1 MFSNEEPFT
10 RNRNLYY
17 VRIHHFQLLRYKI
30 TGAVVDY
37 QQKPLPNIIVEC
49 FNKVPES
56 DIYLGYRATDAK
68 GHFELTFNLEPIKS
82 TYKVNLVS
90 NEITNAESTPYIY
103 IVVRDGTK
111 ILYRSDIR
119 SNPAELE
126 HFDVVI
132 KQEITFYDPYA
143 NSFQR
148 EIGHIL
154 ANVTAEVVD
163 ISEVDPARAAEHMIR
178 IFGNL
183 LSYNVLGVQ
192 AHGYPGPQVP
202 RYPKRVSHN
211 HTLPWNE
218 KVVDH
223 RTE

>member
-1 MFSNEEPFT
+1 MTDHRQN
-10 RNRNLYY
+10 
-17 VRIHHFQLLRYKI
+17 
-30 TGAVVDY
+30 
-37 QQKPLPNIIVEC
+37 PLPNVIVEC
-49 FNKVPES
+49 FNKVSEI
-56 DIYLGYRATDAK
+56 DIYLGYRATDAN
-68 GHFELTFNLEPIKS
+68 GQFEFTFKHELVKS
-82 TYKVNLVS
+82 TYKVNFMS
-90 NEITNAESTPYIY
+90 NEISKAKSTPEIY
-103 IVVRDGTK
+103 IVVRDSTK

-119 SNPAELE
+119 SKPAELE
-126 HFDVVI
+126 HFDVAI
-132 KQEITFYDPYA
+132 NQEITFSDPYA

-183 LSYNVLGVQ
+183 LNYNVLGVQ
-192 AHGYPGPQVP
+192 LHGYPGPQVP

-211 HTLPWNE
+211 HSLPWNE
-218 KVVDH
+218 KADH

>member
-1 MFSNEEPFT
+1 
-10 RNRNLYY
+10 L
-17 VRIHHFQLLRYKI
+17 
-30 TGAVVDY
+30 A
-37 QQKPLPNIIVEC
+37 
-49 FNKVPES
+49 
-56 DIYLGYRATDAK
+56 
-68 GHFELTFNLEPIKS
+68 
-82 TYKVNLVS
+82 S
-90 NEITNAESTPYIY
+90 NEIIKAEGTPEIY

-111 ILYRSDIR
+111 VLYRSDVR

-126 HFDVVI
+126 HFDVII
-132 KQEITFYDPYA
+132 KQEINFSDPYA

-183 LSYNVLGVQ
+183 LNYNVLGVQ

-202 RYPKRVSHN
+202 RYPKQVPHN
-211 HTLPWNE
+211 HSLPWNE
-218 KVVDH
+218 RVDH

>member
-1 MFSNEEPFT
+1 VT
-10 RNRNLYY
+10 
-17 VRIHHFQLLRYKI
+17 
-30 TGAVVDY
+30 DY
-37 QQKPLPNIIVEC
+37 QHKPIPNIIVEC
-49 FNKVPES
+49 FNKVPEY
-56 DIYLGYRATDAK
+56 DIYLGYRATDAN
-68 GHFELTFNLEPIKS
+68 GEFELTFNHESVKS
-82 TYKVNLVS
+82 NYRVNLAS
-90 NEITNAESTPYIY
+90 NEIIKAEGTPEIY

-111 ILYRSDIR
+111 VLYRSDVR

-126 HFDVVI
+126 HFDVII
-132 KQEITFYDPYA
+132 KQEINFSDPYA

-183 LSYNVLGVQ
+183 LNYNVLGVQ
-192 AHGYPGPQVP
+192 AQGYPGPQVP
-202 RYPKRVSHN
+202 RYPKQVSHN
-211 HTLPWNE
+211 HSLPWNE
-218 KVVDH
+218 KEDH

>member
-1 MFSNEEPFT
+1 VS
-10 RNRNLYY
+10 
-17 VRIHHFQLLRYKI
+17 
-30 TGAVVDY
+30 DY
-37 QQKPLPNIIVEC
+37 QQKSLPNVIVEC

-56 DIYLGYRATDAK
+56 DIYLGYTATDVK
-68 GHFELTFNLEPIKS
+68 GQFELTFNHEPVKS
-82 TYKVNLVS
+82 TYKVNFVS
-90 NEITNAESTPYIY
+90 NEISKAESKPDIY

-126 HFDVVI
+126 NFDIVI
-132 KQEITFYDPYA
+132 RQEITFSDPYA
-143 NSFQR
+143 NSFQK

-183 LSYNVLGVQ
+183 LNYNVLGVQ
-192 AHGYPGPQVP
+192 FHGYPGPQVP

-211 HTLPWNE
+211 HSLPWNE
-218 KVVDH
+218 KADH
-223 RTE
+223 RTG

>member
-1 MFSNEEPFT
+1 VT
-10 RNRNLYY
+10 DHR
-17 VRIHHFQLLRYKI
+17 
-30 TGAVVDY
+30 
-37 QQKPLPNIIVEC
+37 QKPLPNVIVEC
-49 FNKVPES
+49 FNKVPET

-68 GHFELTFNLEPIKS
+68 GQFELTFKHEPVKS

-90 NEITNAESTPYIY
+90 NEISKAESTPDIY
-103 IVVRDGTK
+103 IVVREGTK

-126 HFDVVI
+126 NFDIVI
-132 KQEITFYDPYA
+132 KEEINFYDPYA
-143 NSFQR
+143 NSFQK

-163 ISEVDPARAAEHMIR
+163 ISEVDPKRAADHMIR

-183 LSYNVLGVQ
+183 LHYNVLGVQ
-192 AHGYPGPQVP
+192 FHGYPGPQVP

-211 HTLPWNE
+211 HSLPWNE
-218 KVVDH
+218 NVDY
-223 RTE
+223 RRE